1 MLKKKI
7 IFIIFIILIYTI
19 FTIIFGFLYYKLD
32 IDSIDNI
39 GFSTICTQEQ
49 LESIEYKKKNK
60 NSNRYYFV
68 PPKKHVKIKSTLM
81 DYILFSFTT
90 TSTVGYRSILNNSI
104 PVLIIN
110 IIHLILIIAIIPI
123 IIYIIKGN
131 FKDFIIYILTQL
143 IFVIIFTILY
153 NLVNSYDKK
162 NSSPDDE
169 FVFSYEDLMDIYI
182 DEIQRKDA
190 DGSKLIFKANDDLW
204 TVKSRDSWLESLYF
218 SVVTQSQVGYGT
230 IYPKTKLM
238 KFFNSIQHI
247 IILILIIW
255 FSFK

>member
-1 MLKKKI
+1 MLIKRV
-7 IFIIFIILIYTI
+7 IFIILIYI
-19 FTIIFGFLYYKLD
+19 ILTIIFGVLYYKLD
-32 IDSIDNI
+32 INNNSIDNI
-39 GFSTICTQEQ
+39 GFLTIHTQEQ

-68 PPKKHVKIKSTLM
+68 PPKKHVKIKSTLI

-110 IIHLILIIAIIPI
+110 IIHMILIITIIPV
-123 IIYIIKGN
+123 IIYIMKGN
-131 FKDFIIYILTQL
+131 LKDFIIYILTQL